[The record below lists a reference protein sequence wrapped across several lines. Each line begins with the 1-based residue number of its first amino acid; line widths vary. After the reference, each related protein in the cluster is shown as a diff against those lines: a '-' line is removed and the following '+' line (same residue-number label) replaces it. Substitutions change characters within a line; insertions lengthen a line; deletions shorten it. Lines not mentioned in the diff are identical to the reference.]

1 MWKWWPGGSPAGKS
15 RALASTGELKKIHR
29 DLEHTCLQCRSVSSA
44 YSWLRAKRRSGV
56 WTERNRQRD
65 VSMSADTPGWEGWR
79 AMGWESDSEKR

>member
-1 MWKWWPGGSPAGKS
+1 MEGCGSGGPGGRRRGSQG
-15 RALASTGELKKIHR
+15 RTGELKKIHC
-29 DLEHTCLQCRSVSSA
+29 DLEHTCLQSRSVSSA

-79 AMGWESDSEKR
+79 AMGWESDSEKS